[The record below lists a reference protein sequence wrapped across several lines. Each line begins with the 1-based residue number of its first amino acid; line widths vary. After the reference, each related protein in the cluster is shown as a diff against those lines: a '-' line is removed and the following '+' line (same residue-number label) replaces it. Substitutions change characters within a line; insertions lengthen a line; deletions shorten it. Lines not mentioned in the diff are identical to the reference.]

1 MKKWI
6 FFSNDW
12 EVNQLSITLG
22 PPTYTSD
29 QSAEHDLEHTGVC
42 FSSSEAFEK
51 AWFQILGIPK
61 NWQERPCQTPGS
73 Q

>member
-1 MKKWI
+1 MQ
-6 FFSNDW
+6 NT
-12 EVNQLSITLG
+12 LS
-22 PPTYTSD
+22 PPTYTSQ
-29 QSAEHDLEHTGVC
+29 QSAEHTGAC

-51 AWFQILGIPK
+51 AWFQKLGIPK